1 MSGET
6 TITVYTK
13 PNCQPC
19 KATHRWLNSRGIDYS
34 TVDVTKSPADLAA
47 IKSLG
52 YEGVPVVIVSNGDA
66 ETDLHWHGFHP
77 DNLTKYTI
85 EKVA

>member
-1 MSGET
+1 MT

-19 KATHRWLNSRGIDYS
+19 KATKRWLDNRGIEYS
-34 TVDVTKSPADLAA
+34 SVDVTTSPADLEA
-47 IKSLG
+47 IKALG
-52 YEGVPVVIVSNGDA
+52 YEGVPVTVVSNDDP

-77 DNLTKYTI
+77 DNLAKYAGG
-85 EKVA
+85 KQAA

>member
-1 MSGET
+1 MKI
-6 TITVYTK
+6 ITVYTQ

-19 KATHRWLNSRGIDYS
+19 RATKRWLDKRGVEYR
-34 TVDVTKSPADLAA
+34 TVDVTESPADLAA

-52 YEGVPVVIVSNGDA
+52 YNSVPVVIVSNGDP
-66 ETDLHWHGFHP
+66 ETDIHWSGLHV

-85 EKVA
+85 ESKAAA

>member
-1 MSGET
+1 M

-19 KATHRWLNSRGIDYS
+19 RATKRWLDNRDIDYQS
-34 TVDVTKSPADLAA
+34 VDVTTSQADLEA
-47 IKSLG
+47 IKALG
-52 YEGVPVVIVSNGDA
+52 YEGVPVVIVSGRTP

-77 DNLTKYTI
+77 GNLTKYTLT
-85 EKVA
+85 EQAA

>member
-1 MSGET
+1 M

-19 KATHRWLNSRGIDYS
+19 RATKRWLDKRGIDYQ
-34 TVDVTKSPADLAA
+34 TVDVTTSPGDLEA
-47 IKSLG
+47 IKALG

-77 DNLTKYTI
+77 DNLTKYTATK
-85 EKVA
+85 EQAA